1 MSLDIGS
8 AGRHKAVASWAR
20 ALGNIAP
27 LDRGSERTLPTLLDS
42 LAETHGPRNALES
55 EHDCVTY
62 AGLAQRCRQY
72 ARWARAQGVE
82 PGDVVCLLMPNCV
95 DFVAIWLGITRVGG
109 VAALINTNLVG
120 DALRH
125 SISVVAPRHV
135 IVAAEL
141 VPALAAVRNR
151 LPNSIDYW
159 LHGAAPPDGA
169 AWSRL
174 NRALYADTPLDAA
187 EHRPVQARQTALLI
201 FTSGTTGLPKAARI
215 SHYRVLEWSFWFAG
229 MMDTGPADR
238 LYNCLPLYHSTGGV
252 AGLGAL
258 LVTGGTVVIR
268 TRFSARRFWDDVVAQ
283 SCTLFLYIGE
293 LCRYL
298 VTLPPHPLETQH
310 GLRLCCGNGLR
321 ADIWELFEN
330 RFRVP
335 RILEFYASTEGNV
348 ALYNCEGK
356 VGAIGRVPSFLAH
369 RFPVALI
376 ECDAETGELR
386 RGADG
391 FCLRCGAEMV
401 GEAVGKIVTDDNAGP
416 RQFEG
421 YTEGAATERKVLRD
435 VFEAGDAWFR
445 TGDLMR
451 RDAAGFFYFV
461 DRLGDTFRWK
471 GENVS
476 TTQVAEAVCA
486 CPGVTGAAVYGVAV
500 PGTEGRACMATI
512 TVDADFDPAV
522 LRAELGARL
531 PAYARPLFLRVREA
545 LETTGTFK
553 PVKARLVD
561 QGYIPDGDT
570 VYVDAPEG
578 GGYRVVDDRVVADIE
593 RGVMRF

>member
-1 MSLDIGS
+1 LSVDIGS
-8 AGRHKAVASWAR
+8 GGRHKAVATWAR

-27 LDRGSERTLPTLLDS
+27 LDRGSARTLPVLLDG
-42 LAETHGPRNALES
+42 LAETHGARPALES
-55 EHDCVTY
+55 EHDSVTY
-62 AGLAQRCRQY
+62 AGLAQRCSQY
-72 ARWARAQGVE
+72 ARWALAAGVQA
-82 PGDVVCLLMPNCV
+82 GDAVCLLMPNCV

-125 SISVVAPRHV
+125 SVAVVAPSHV

-141 VPALAAVRNR
+141 APALASVRDQLPAAITYWVHGDVAAGDAPWFR
-151 LPNSIDYW
+151 LD
-159 LHGAAPPDGA
+159 
-169 AWSRL
+169 
-174 NRALYADTPLDAA
+174 RALYADTPLDAG
-187 EHRPVQARQTALLI
+187 EDRTVLGRQTALLI
-201 FTSGTTGLPKAARI
+201 FTSGTTGLPKAAKI

-252 AGLGAL
+252 AGLGAV
-258 LVTGGTVVIR
+258 LVRGGTVVIR
-268 TRFSARRFWDDVVAQ
+268 RRFSASRFWDDVVTER
-283 SCTLFLYIGE
+283 CTLFLYIGE

-298 VTLPPHPLETQH
+298 VTLPPHPRETQH
-310 GLRLCCGNGLR
+310 LLRLCCGNGLR

-386 RGADG
+386 RDADG
-391 FCLRCGAEMV
+391 FCVRCRADAV
-401 GEAVGKIVTDDNAGP
+401 GEAIGKIVTDDNAGP

-421 YTEGAATERKVLRD
+421 YTESGATERKVLRD
-435 VFEAGDAWFR
+435 VFAPGDAWFR

-451 RDAAGFFYFV
+451 RDGAGFFYFV

-476 TTQVAEAVCA
+476 TTQVAEAVCT

-512 TVDADFDPAV
+512 TVDGDFDVAV
-522 LRAELGARL
+522 LRAELVARL
-531 PAYARPLFLRVREA
+531 PAYARPVFLRVRAA

-553 PVKARLVD
+553 PVKARLVA
-561 QGYIPDGDT
+561 QGYVPDGDT
-570 VYVDAPEG
+570 VYVDVPG
-578 GGYRVVDDRVVADIE
+578 GAGYRAVDAGVVAEIE
-593 RGVMRF
+593 RGGIRF